1 MYDLVQGIQTKAT
14 PKPFGV
20 EYVVGDEIELADG
33 CYIGRE
39 GAFFVKDKVILTAPV
54 LFFDAASYSAD
65 ALPKDIYVRCNLPQH
80 LIDAAVERDAIE
92 HQGFIKN
99 MKSSVRNYVAAR
111 GRRRLP
117 GGSQ

>member
-39 GAFFVKDKVILTAPV
+39 GAFFVKDKFIITAPV

-65 ALPKDIYVRCNLPQH
+65 VLPEDIYVRCNLPQH
-80 LIDAAVERDAIE
+80 LIDAAVKRDAIE
-92 HQGFIKN
+92 HHKFIKN
-99 MKSSVRNYVAAR
+99 MKSHLRKWVAAR
-111 GRRRLP
+111 RR
-117 GGSQ
+117 